1 MFEGQEVIL
10 QEAILEAEGAIME
23 VVGSAEEAIL
33 EAILSAQEQP
43 EPLGP
48 KTPIAAGAALGVLGV
63 AALVAQNKKTGDATV
78 VTKAPAAMVP
88 FSAAEATRRAAEA
101 EAWIVR
107 FRTTTQVKV
116 RAAEA
121 EAWVA
126 AFRSTTAARERNQRV
141 HECSLWIANWRARS
155 SAGVAEAEQQSP
167 LCKWLFSVLDAVV
180 FLNRPLDTDSKANP
194 NDMRGVF
201 KATGL

>member
-1 MFEGQEVIL
+1 
-10 QEAILEAEGAIME
+10 ME
-23 VVGSAEEAIL
+23 
-33 EAILSAQEQP
+33 AQEQSA
-43 EPLGP
+43 PLE
-48 KTPIAAGAALGVLGV
+48 TPRRPYAALAVLGASGV

>member
-1 MFEGQEVIL
+1 
-10 QEAILEAEGAIME
+10 ME
-23 VVGSAEEAIL
+23 
-33 EAILSAQEQP
+33 AQEQSA
-43 EPLGP
+43 PLE
-48 KTPIAAGAALGVLGV
+48 TPRRPYAALAVLGASGV

-155 SAGVAEAEQQSP
+155 SAEGSGGSSPGGFFASLRKALFGAFAATALLTALAVAPPVLAEAGSAYPE
-167 LCKWLFSVLDAVV
+167 V
-180 FLNRPLDTDSKANP
+180 
-194 NDMRGVF
+194 G
-201 KATGL
+201 GLPPHPPHIF